1 MSDFFQEK
9 RKIILFIGIIL
20 FLLLGLLYFYLLMPL
35 KDDANAAEQ
44 NVKQLETEVEALEN
58 RLNQNESDQPENT
71 AKLEKKMP
79 LSRQL
84 DELILSLQEIEM
96 VSGSQI
102 ASINFNNYDGGLTEA
117 DGTNENNESTDGTDE
132 ATADDTNNNNEAT
145 DGTDE
150 ATTNETDENQS
161 DEQTIADENSEDN
174 GSDTNDENEQAT
186 NETVTNLPTNV
197 KLITIN
203 LSVVSPDFEHFQLFL
218 QELEKLERITR
229 VDTLTFTKPAE
240 RELLYEKDGSQAVTA
255 DVQITTFYYNGVK

>member
-9 RKIILFIGIIL
+9 RKIVLFIGIIL
-20 FLLLGLLYFYLLMPL
+20 FLLLGLLYFYLIMPL

-44 NVKQLETEVEALEN
+44 NVKQLETEVKALEN
-58 RLNQNESDQPENT
+58 RLNQNETDQPENT

-96 VSGSQI
+96 ISGSQI
-102 ASINFNNYDGGLTEA
+102 ASINFNNYDGELTEA
-117 DGTNENNESTDGTDE
+117 EGTNENNESTDGTDE
-132 ATADDTNNNNEAT
+132 ATADDTNNNDELT
-145 DGTDE
+145 DSKDDPTM
-150 ATTNETDENQS
+150 NETDENQS
-161 DEQTIADENSEDN
+161 DEQATEDKKNEDN

-203 LSVVSPDFEHFQLFL
+203 LSVTSPDFEHFQLFL

>member
-9 RKIILFIGIIL
+9 RKIVLFIGIIL
-20 FLLLGLLYFYLLMPL
+20 FLLLGLLYFYLIMPL

-44 NVKQLETEVEALEN
+44 NVKQLETEVKTLEN
-58 RLNQNESDQPENT
+58 RVNQNETDQPENT

-161 DEQTIADENSEDN
+161 DEQATEDKNSDDN

-186 NETVTNLPTNV
+186 DETVTNLPTNV

-203 LSVVSPDFEHFQLFL
+203 LSVASPDFEHFQLFL

>member
-9 RKIILFIGIIL
+9 RKIVLFIVIIL
-20 FLLLGLLYFYLLMPL
+20 FLLLGLLYFYLIMPL

-44 NVKQLETEVEALEN
+44 NVKQLETEVKALEN
-58 RLNQNESDQPENT
+58 RLNQNETDQPKNT

-117 DGTNENNESTDGTDE
+117 DGTYNNNETTDGTDE
-132 ATADDTNNNNEAT
+132 ATADDTNNNDELT
-145 DGTDE
+145 DSTVDPG
-150 ATTNETDENQS
+150 TNETDKNQS
-161 DEQTIADENSEDN
+161 DEQVTEDKNSEDN

-203 LSVVSPDFEHFQLFL
+203 LSVASPDFEHFQLFL

-229 VDTLTFTKPAE
+229 VDTLIFTKPAE
-240 RELLYEKDGSQAVTA
+240 RELLYEKDGNQAVTA

>member
-9 RKIILFIGIIL
+9 RKIVLFIGIIL
-20 FLLLGLLYFYLLMPL
+20 FLLLGLLYFYLIMPL

-44 NVKQLETEVEALEN
+44 NVKQLETEVKTLEN
-58 RLNQNESDQPENT
+58 RVNQNETDQPENT

-161 DEQTIADENSEDN
+161 DEQATEDKNSDDN

-186 NETVTNLPTNV
+186 DETVTNLPTNV

-203 LSVVSPDFEHFQLFL
+203 LSVTSPDFEHFQLFL

>member
-9 RKIILFIGIIL
+9 RKIVLFIGIIL
-20 FLLLGLLYFYLLMPL
+20 FLLLGLLYFYLIMPL

-117 DGTNENNESTDGTDE
+117 DGTNENNESTDGTDD
-132 ATADDTNNNNEAT
+132 TA
-145 DGTDE
+145 
-150 ATTNETDENQS
+150 TNEPDENQS
-161 DEQTIADENSEDN
+161 DKQAAADESNDDIE
-174 GSDTNDENEQAT
+174 SDTNDESEQAT
-186 NETVTNLPTNV
+186 DETVTNLPTNV

-203 LSVVSPDFEHFQLFL
+203 LSIASPDYEHFQLFL

-229 VDTLTFTKPAE
+229 VDTLSFTKPAE

-255 DVQITTFYYNGVK
+255 EVQITTFYYNGVK

>member
-20 FLLLGLLYFYLLMPL
+20 FLLLGLLYFYLIMPL

-117 DGTNENNESTDGTDE
+117 DGTNENNESTEGTDE
-132 ATADDTNNNNEAT
+132 ATADDTNNNDELT
-145 DGTDE
+145 DSKDDPTM
-150 ATTNETDENQS
+150 NETDENQS
-161 DEQTIADENSEDN
+161 D
-174 GSDTNDENEQAT
+174 EQAT

-203 LSVVSPDFEHFQLFL
+203 LSVTSPDFEHFQLFL

>member
-1 MSDFFQEK
+1 MSDFFQEI
-9 RKIILFIGIIL
+9 RKIVLFIGIIL
-20 FLLLGLLYFYLLMPL
+20 FLLLGLLYFYLIMPL

-44 NVKQLETEVEALEN
+44 NVKQLETEVKALEN
-58 RLNQNESDQPENT
+58 RLNQNETDQPKNT

-117 DGTNENNESTDGTDE
+117 DGTYNNNETTDGTDE
-132 ATADDTNNNNEAT
+132 ATADDTNNNDELT
-145 DGTDE
+145 DSTDDPGT
-150 ATTNETDENQS
+150 NKTDKNQS
-161 DEQTIADENSEDN
+161 DEQVTEDKNSEDN

-203 LSVVSPDFEHFQLFL
+203 LSVASPDFEHFQLFL

>member
-9 RKIILFIGIIL
+9 RKIVLFIGIIL
-20 FLLLGLLYFYLLMPL
+20 FLLLGLLYFYLIMPL

-44 NVKQLETEVEALEN
+44 NVKQLETEVKTLEN
-58 RLNQNESDQPENT
+58 RVNQNETDQPENT

-161 DEQTIADENSEDN
+161 DEQATEDKNSDDN

-203 LSVVSPDFEHFQLFL
+203 LSVASPDFEHFQLFL

>member
-9 RKIILFIGIIL
+9 RKIVLFIGIIL
-20 FLLLGLLYFYLLMPL
+20 FLLLGLLYFYLIMPL

-44 NVKQLETEVEALEN
+44 NVKQLETEVKALEN
-58 RLNQNESDQPENT
+58 RLNQNETDQPKNT

-132 ATADDTNNNNEAT
+132 ATADDTNNNDELT
-145 DGTDE
+145 DSTDDPGT
-150 ATTNETDENQS
+150 NKTDKNQS
-161 DEQTIADENSEDN
+161 DEQVTEDKNSEDN

-203 LSVVSPDFEHFQLFL
+203 LSVASPDFEHFQLFL

>member
-9 RKIILFIGIIL
+9 RKIVLFIGIIL

-44 NVKQLETEVEALEN
+44 NVKQLETEVKALEN
-58 RLNQNESDQPENT
+58 RLNQNESDQPKNT

-117 DGTNENNESTDGTDE
+117 DGTYNNNETTDGTDE
-132 ATADDTNNNNEAT
+132 ATADDTNNNDELT
-145 DGTDE
+145 DSKDDPTM
-150 ATTNETDENQS
+150 NETVKNQS

-203 LSVVSPDFEHFQLFL
+203 LSVASPDFEHFQLFL